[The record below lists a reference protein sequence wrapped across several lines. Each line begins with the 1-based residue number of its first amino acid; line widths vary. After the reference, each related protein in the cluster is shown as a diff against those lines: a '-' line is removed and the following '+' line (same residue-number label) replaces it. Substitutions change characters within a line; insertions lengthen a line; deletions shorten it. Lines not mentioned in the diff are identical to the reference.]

1 MGAKV
6 QVLESNLILLQS
18 WFEWTFGHVQNAQP
32 GAKGIFNDGTLSYGD
47 IERFDENPATFRR
60 ESAHRHN
67 HIIYKVV
74 DFNP

>member
-18 WFEWTFGHVQNAQP
+18 WFERAFGHVQNAQP
-32 GAKGIFNDGTLSYGD
+32 DAEGIFNDGTLSYGD
-47 IERFDENPATFRR
+47 IERFDEHAAAFRR
-60 ESAHRHN
+60 ESVHSRD
-67 HIIYKVV
+67 HIIYQIM